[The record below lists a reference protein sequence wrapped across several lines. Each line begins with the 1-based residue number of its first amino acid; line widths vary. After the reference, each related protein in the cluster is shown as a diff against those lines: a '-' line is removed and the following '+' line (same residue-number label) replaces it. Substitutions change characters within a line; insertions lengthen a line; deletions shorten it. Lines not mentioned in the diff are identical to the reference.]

1 VCQEITERALD
12 EPQRMA
18 EQERQRRAF
27 EQAPGFIIVMRRP
40 EHTVES
46 VNNAHRRLFASDDW
60 TEKTIRGAF
69 PGLADRGFFEKLDA
83 VYAIGAAFE
92 GRGAEVGYRTSLG
105 SPEATRYLTNSA
117 PVPIWVSNTGGA
129 RAFAN
134 QAYLRFLGVN
144 YDEALVF
151 D

>member
-1 VCQEITERALD
+1 MHTAGCSQATTGLKKPSE
-12 EPQRMA
+12 EP
-18 EQERQRRAF
+18 F
-27 EQAPGFIIVMRRP
+27 P
-40 EHTVES
+40 
-46 VNNAHRRLFASDDW
+46 ASL
-60 TEKTIRGAF
+60 I
-69 PGLADRGFFEKLDA
+69 ADSSKSL

-105 SPEATRYLTNSA
+105 SPEATRYLANSA